1 MKVDLSKVRKGPTEK
16 QIDFIVRNNLM
27 SEPEAKKL
35 TFEQAH
41 DIITKRLND
50 LRARRIADALDSFC
64 APGGEIN
71 GDFVGYDE
79 DEIFCFDEDVIWPDG
94 EPDLGQRR

>member
-1 MKVDLSKVRKGPTEK
+1 MKIDLSKVRKGPTEK
-16 QIDFIVRNNLM
+16 QIDFIVRNKLM
-27 SEPEAKKL
+27 DEPEARKL
-35 TFEQAH
+35 TFKQAH

-50 LRARRIADALDSFC
+50 LRARRIADALDDFC

-79 DEIFCFDEDVIWPDG
+79 DEIFGFEDVSWLDD
-94 EPDLGQRR
+94 EPDLG

>member
-1 MKVDLSKVRKGPTEK
+1 MKIDLSKVRKGPTEK
-16 QIDFIVRNNLM
+16 QVDFIVRNNLM
-27 SEPEAKKL
+27 SEPEARKL
-35 TFEQAH
+35 TFEEAH

-50 LRARRIADALDSFC
+50 LRARRIADALDDIC

-71 GDFVGYDE
+71 GDFVGYNE
-79 DEIFCFDEDVIWPDG
+79 DEILCFDEDVIWPDG